1 MPLTDGEKTTA
12 YSLIDV
18 AIRRRLV
25 TETVPSNMTVE
36 SICES
41 PPSLSPYIIVL
52 LVCSAKGV
60 VTFVVPYEFEVK
72 LSVVSDDLTTP
83 WRLISL
89 KILVGE
95 GLPGA

>member
-1 MPLTDGEKTTA
+1 MIPSTPNFSLAPALDVLSTGTYPRLPTCIKERIIPPLPLTDGEKTMA

-41 PPSLSPYIIVL
+41 SLSL
-52 LVCSAKGV
+52 
-60 VTFVVPYEFEVK
+60 F
-72 LSVVSDDLTTP
+72 LSLSH
-83 WRLISL
+83 SYSS
-89 KILVGE
+89 
-95 GLPGA
+95 